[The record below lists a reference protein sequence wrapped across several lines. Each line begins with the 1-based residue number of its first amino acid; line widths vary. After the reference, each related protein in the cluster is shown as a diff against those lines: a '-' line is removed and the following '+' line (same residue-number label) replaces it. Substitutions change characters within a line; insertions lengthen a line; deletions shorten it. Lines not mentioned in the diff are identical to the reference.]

1 MKFEESSIKSTIN
14 EIFISSYQ
22 LWLFSN
28 QNSFT
33 LEAQNLITQNIL
45 EVELKN
51 Y

>member
-1 MKFEESSIKSTIN
+1 MKFEKSSIKSTIS

-22 LWLFSN
+22 LRLF
-28 QNSFT
+28 QNSFA